1 MLHGDTPI
9 LQSEVYRLTPVST
22 EDKTTLA
29 KFLEASTVTLA
40 GLQAALP
47 LAQDDGLR
55 KIIEGSIAQT
65 EAQIKGAQEFCQ
77 SHGLA

>member
-1 MLHGDTPI
+1 MTA
-9 LQSEVYRLTPVST
+9 VSP
-22 EDKTTLA
+22 EDKITLA

-47 LAQDDGLR
+47 VAQDDGLR
-55 KIIEGSIAQT
+55 KIIEGSIAGT
-65 EAQIKGAQEFCQ
+65 EAQIKSVQEFCQ